1 MNKNNNINNNDIKM
15 LILIL
20 QLSSSYTIIV
30 LKHHIEERAVCPV
43 QCTKY
48 DWWLVN
54 WVPWSFYI

>member
-1 MNKNNNINNNDIKM
+1 MKNYIGNMNKNNNINNNDIKM

-48 DWWLVN
+48 DW
-54 WVPWSFYI
+54 